1 MDANSFAAKKLKEL
15 RIKKNL
21 TQEELAEELGITQQQ
36 VARYENNKRQFKQDF
51 LFKLADYFKISINEF
66 FPKINEFMTFDAKMA
81 ADKKGITHKQLA
93 KQCQISEKEL
103 EDILN
108 GTNVIPDPAIVIKLA
123 ETLDEDPFDF
133 LESIGYLR
141 IPFIGDD
148 PACHRDGYKY
158 KIRYLL
164 NEKQIE
170 TLITFTKQ
178 YALDNDW
185 DINMLLE
192 ETGLL
197 DLANN
202 INKDV
207 RILNNDIIDISD
219 LKESDKEQIKYMIDL
234 MRKNNN

>member
-123 ETLDEDPFDF
+123 ETLDEDPLDF
-133 LESIGYLR
+133 LKSIGYLR

-148 PACHRDGYKY
+148 PASHRDGYKY

-170 TLITFTKQ
+170 TLITFVKQ

-234 MRKNNN
+234 MRRNNN